1 MRKWFFIILILTL
14 LFSGWDCAFA
24 QGDQEK
30 IEIYFFY
37 SATCPHCAK
46 EKVFLAEL
54 DQKYSEVEIKKFGL
68 FERKNIEFLKELYRN
83 YKVPSEIQGYVP
95 ITFIK
100 EQYFLGFN
108 EEIGNK
114 IENYILG
121 LIQGI
126 PPEFQPEGQVELE
139 EPTEEI
145 VTQTTL
151 EEKIHLP
158 IFGEIDIS
166 KVGLLTLS
174 VLIGIA
180 DGFNACAMWAL
191 FFLLAFL
198 VASGSRKRIFLIGG
212 TFILVSGL
220 IYLLFISAWM
230 NLFLFIGHLKIIQ
243 IIISLLAIIFGLVCI
258 KDYFAFGKGISFII
272 PEKTRDKIVK
282 RMEIIT
288 NPKLAISATILGVA
302 ILAAG
307 VNLIELLC
315 TTGFPA
321 VFTKILTAHHLPT
334 LSYYFYLL
342 VYILFYILD
351 DFVIFSV
358 VILTLGA
365 KPLPDR
371 YKRISKLVSGF
382 ILLILGLIMLIK
394 PEILI
399 FG

>member
-1 MRKWFFIILILTL
+1 MKTWILSIIV
-14 LFSGWDCAFA
+14 FSLVLGSFNIIFA
-24 QGDQEK
+24 QEK
-30 IEIYFFY
+30 IEVNFFF
-37 SATCPHCAK
+37 SVTCPHCAK
-46 EKVFLAEL
+46 EKVFLEQL
-54 DQKYSEVEIKKFGL
+54 EEKYPQIEVKKLGL
-68 FERKNIEFLKELYRN
+68 FERVNVDQLKEFYRN

-100 EQYFLGFN
+100 DRYFLGF
-108 EEIGNK
+108 EEKIGNK

-121 LIQGI
+121 LIEGI
-126 PPEFQPEGQVELE
+126 PPEGQVEPG

-145 VTQTTL
+145 VTPTTL
-151 EEKIHLP
+151 EEKIRLP

-174 VLIGIA
+174 VLIGIT

-191 FFLLAFL
+191 FFLLTFL

-212 TFILVSGL
+212 TFILVSG
-220 IYLLFISAWM
+220 IVYFLFISAWM

-243 IIISLLAIIFGLVCI
+243 IIISLMAVIFGLICI
-258 KDYFAFGKGISFII
+258 KDYFAFGKGISLII

-321 VFTKILTAHHLPT
+321 VFTKILTVHHLPT

-342 VYILFYILD
+342 VYILFYMLD

-371 YKRISKLVSGF
+371 YKRISKLISGF